1 MQKVVGSS
9 PIVWTGREM
18 LVFGGWNGNSE
29 AADAATYDPRT
40 NRWRRVPDWRPRWQN
55 AAAWTG
61 KRLIVWGGDGGD
73 ELRRRRGGV
82 QLPHRTMDAAS
93 SEPAGTARQR
103 VRSQNV
109 NQFLRPSLRDR
120 RGESIAWTGRS
131 LIVWGGVRLIAH
143 KPYAAAVKVTRQL
156 SGALP
161 GARER

>member
-73 ELRRRRGGV
+73 DYVADGVAFNYRTERWTLLPRSPLGPRGNAS
-82 QLPHRTMDAAS
+82 AAK
-93 SEPAGTARQR
+93 T
-103 VRSQNV
+103 
-109 NQFLRPSLRDR
+109 
-120 RGESIAWTGRS
+120 
-131 LIVWGGVRLIAH
+131 
-143 KPYAAAVKVTRQL
+143 
-156 SGALP
+156 
-161 GARER
+161 